1 MNRREFLIRLSQVA
15 VGGVV
20 TALFPFETQAK
31 AYAASPAAGKQP
43 RMFKGTYT
51 GKILES
57 LDGGKSWRI
66 STDFGSQYAILDVY
80 QKEAQVLAE
89 VTYQGRSF
97 ALKSADGY
105 SWYTAEWIPPKGKH

>member
-15 VGGVV
+15 AGGVV

-31 AYAASPAAGKQP
+31 AYAASPAAGKQL

-66 STDFGSQYAILDVY
+66 CTDLGSQYTIHKVY
-80 QKEAQVLAE
+80 QEETQILAE
-89 VTYQGRSF
+89 VAYQGRPF
-97 ALKSADGY
+97 ALKSTDGY
-105 SWYTAEWIPPKGKH
+105 TWYTAEWTPPKGNR

>member
-15 VGGVV
+15 VGGIV
-20 TALFPFETQAK
+20 TALLPFEAQAK
-31 AYAASPAAGKQP
+31 THAASPAAGKQP
-43 RMFKGTYT
+43 RLFKGTHT

-66 STDFGSQYAILDVY
+66 CTDLGSQYAVLKVY
-80 QKEAQVLAE
+80 QKEAQILAE
-89 VTYQGRSF
+89 VRYQGSRF

-105 SWYTAEWIPPKGKH
+105 TWYTAEWVPPQG